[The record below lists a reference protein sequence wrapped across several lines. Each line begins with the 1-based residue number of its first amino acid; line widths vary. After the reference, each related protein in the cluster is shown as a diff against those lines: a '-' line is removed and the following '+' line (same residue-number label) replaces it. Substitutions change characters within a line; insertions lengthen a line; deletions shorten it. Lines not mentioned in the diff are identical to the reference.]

1 MPLIE
6 GLYGE
11 WRTGSL
17 LMYGIID
24 GCLSRDIARLFLRD
38 EMLKLVEFMDL
49 SILIQEYTSMG
60 PGFVGKVVL
69 TVGSRDD
76 QAYPCV

>member
-1 MPLIE
+1 MLGEAFYNLVMSLIE

-24 GCLSRDIARLFLRD
+24 GCLSQDIAKLFLRD
-38 EMLKLVEFMDL
+38 EMLKLVEFMDF
-49 SILIQEYTSMG
+49 SILIQEYGTRVCWKGGSYR
-60 PGFVGKVVL
+60 GKQ
-69 TVGSRDD
+69 R
-76 QAYPCV
+76 